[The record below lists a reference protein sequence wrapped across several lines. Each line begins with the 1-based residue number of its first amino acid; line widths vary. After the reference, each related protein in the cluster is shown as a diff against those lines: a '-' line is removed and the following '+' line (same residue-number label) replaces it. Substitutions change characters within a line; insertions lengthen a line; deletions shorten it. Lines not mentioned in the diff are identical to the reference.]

1 MKGSNTMSEPDKL
14 NILLVDDQ
22 PGKLLSYEVIL
33 KDLGENLIKA
43 RSGAEALEH
52 LLKKEVAV
60 LLVDVCMPE
69 LDGFELAAMIRD
81 HPRCEKTAIIF
92 ISAVQLTDVDRMRG
106 YEMGAVDYVPVP
118 VVPQVLRAKV
128 KVFTELFRKTR
139 QLEQLNRELELR
151 VAERTAQLESYAS
164 RLSESERRRSLAL
177 AASEMGSWDWDLTRG
192 DCMWDE
198 GQCRIFGVDQATF
211 RVTPERVKALL
222 EPEDWDRL
230 KHALADAASTRTR
243 EDEFRIRRPNGE
255 LRWCLGTAAATVD
268 SRGRIT
274 RISGVTMDIT
284 DRKRAEERQAFLARE
299 VDHRARNVLAVV
311 QSMLRLTKA
320 ETTEAYVAA
329 VEGRISALSRAHM
342 LLSECRWEGA
352 DLRRLVDEELEPYR
366 NADAR
371 VVITEGAVLLLDSRR
386 AQTVALILHELATN
400 AAKHGALVLSSGR
413 IKLGWRQEG
422 SFLVLEWSESG
433 GPPVHSPSSRGYG
446 MRVISASIEQLGG
459 EVKFDWRLEGLC
471 CVLSLPL
478 GEKTRRL
485 DGNDARQPTA
495 ERPKRISLIKDNSR
509 VLLVEDES
517 IVAMMMAEALVELGL
532 TVIGPY
538 GNTAEA
544 TQAVNDTP
552 VGAAILDIN
561 LGREMVY
568 PVAEVLEA
576 RGIPFAFV
584 TGYGSEGVDRRYS
597 TVPVLL
603 KPVDKSALQNLFTTR
618 KSAA

>member
-1 MKGSNTMSEPDKL
+1 MSEAEKL

-43 RSGAEALEH
+43 QSGAEALEH

-92 ISAVQLTDVDRMRG
+92 ISAVQLTDVDRVRG

-139 QLEQLNRELELR
+139 QLEQLNQELEAR
-151 VAERTAQLESYAS
+151 VAERTAQLESYAG

-211 RVTPERVKALL
+211 RVTPERIKALL

-230 KHALADAASTRTR
+230 KQALADAATTRAH
-243 EDEFRIRRPNGE
+243 EAEFRIRRPDGE

-268 SRGRIT
+268 SGGRVT

-366 NADAR
+366 NADASA
-371 VVITEGAVLLLDSRR
+371 VIAEGAVLLLDSRR

-413 IKLGWRQEG
+413 IRLGWRQEG

-459 EVKFDWRLEGLC
+459 EVKFDWQSEGLR

-478 GEKTRRL
+478 AEKAKRL
-485 DGNDARQPTA
+485 GDAARQQAA
-495 ERPKRISLIKDNSR
+495 ERPKRISLIENNSR

-517 IVAMMMAEALVELGL
+517 LVAMMMADALVELGL

-538 GNTAEA
+538 GNAAEA